1 VGWELLAVQQLGLQ
15 QLPQLGLLTPDLPLL
30 LLLLREL
37 SLLDLLSTSSPM
49 FPCLTET
56 LN

>member
-30 LLLLREL
+30 LLLREL